1 MIFDAGSTHTAMY
14 IYKWQADKFN
24 GTGVVSQVSSCTM
37 PGGIGVALRQ
47 NPWADAP
54 PYFDRCVKQ
63 GLASIP
69 EERRGHSPVFLA
81 ATAGMR
87 LVRSENAEQ
96 ADEILSSVTR
106 ALELSAVG
114 MLMSSSSV
122 RVISGQEEGVAG
134 WVSAN
139 YLLRTIYPRP
149 TKLVGMLD
157 MGGASTQIT
166 FVHRDAS
173 GAAGTG
179 SAFDTAVRLYGA
191 RHQLYS
197 RSYMCFGQNQ
207 LHNRY
212 LVLLVQFDDYVNAC
226 SATKFTDEVRRG
238 SGRVESRTPCVTWRT
253 LNLMYTRLSAP
264 KFRNISVTV
273 EGQSDY
279 ERCRQRVG
287 TLMNTAHCDRTFTS
301 RDCFVAPPAHPAD
314 TNFVAVSGFW
324 YVMDYLG
331 FTKRNPSMSEF
342 TSAVQNWCK
351 NTWSSIKSMY
361 PEDNEEY
368 VSQECFEAEYQSQL
382 LFQGYGIKN
391 DTWKNID
398 FLKKV
403 NGTSVG
409 WTLGFT
415 ILSTNAFPEEQPL
428 EPFPAATF
436 TALMFFL
443 GVCVGVCVTLAISL
457 ITRRY
462 CNNNQVNVK

>member
-47 NPWADAP
+47 NPWAEAP
-54 PYFDRCVKQ
+54 LYFDRCVKQ

-212 LVLLVQFDDYVNAC
+212 LVLLVQEQLEAEGALRPPRTLRVSSPCHNTGWNFTVQFDDYVNAC
-226 SATKFTDEVRRG
+226 SATKFTDE
-238 SGRVESRTPCVTWRT
+238 
-253 LNLMYTRLSAP
+253 
-264 KFRNISVTV
+264 FRNISVTV

-361 PEDNEEY
+361 PDNEEY